1 MADVHALKSLLI
13 HVCCALD
20 VRAFAFLT
28 TNRTRGR
35 QHQCRQQKKF
45 VHSESPFSETES
57 KPVSFSFD

>member
-1 MADVHALKSLLI
+1 LKSLLI

-35 QHQCRQQKKF
+35 QQRRHHQNF
-45 VHSESPFSETES
+45 VHSKSPFSETES